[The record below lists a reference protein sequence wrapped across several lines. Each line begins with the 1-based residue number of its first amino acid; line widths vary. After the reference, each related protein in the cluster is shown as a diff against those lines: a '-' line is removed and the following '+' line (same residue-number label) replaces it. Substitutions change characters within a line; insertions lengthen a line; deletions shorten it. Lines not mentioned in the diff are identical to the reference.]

1 MMGVTYMKYSDVI
14 KFVVYFLLFA
24 LILYIEKSMIDMQT
38 GSCIDD
44 KDRSGGI
51 GFVAVMG
58 LACILPF
65 YLLYDL
71 VVHKLIY
78 RLLALLLQAFFCLWS
93 LRWFERLVSLRHTMQ
108 YENVVTSNGMMPVDE
123 NNFYDCWT
131 IGYGIM
137 IYLTLAMII
146 SYIWKQYSI
155 NKRQAA

>member
-1 MMGVTYMKYSDVI
+1 MMGVTYMKYSGVI

-24 LILYIEKSMIDMQT
+24 LILYIEKNMIDMQT
-38 GSCIDD
+38 GSCIED

-65 YLLYDL
+65 YILYDL

-78 RLLALLLQAFFCLWS
+78 RLFALLIQAIFCLWS
-93 LRWFERLVSLRHTMQ
+93 LKWFESLVSLRYTMQ
-108 YENVVTSNGMMPVDE
+108 YENAVTSNGMMPVDE

-137 IYLTLAMII
+137 IYLALAMII
-146 SYIWKQYSI
+146 SYIWKQYTI
-155 NKRQAA
+155 NKRQTA

>member
-1 MMGVTYMKYSDVI
+1 MMGASDMK
-14 KFVVYFLLFA
+14 
-24 LILYIEKSMIDMQT
+24 KSMIDMQT
-38 GSCIDD
+38 GSCIED

-51 GFVAVMG
+51 GFVALMG
-58 LACILPF
+58 LACILSF

-78 RLLALLLQAFFCLWS
+78 RLLALLLQAIYCLWS
-93 LRWFERLVSLRHTMQ
+93 LRWFERLVPLRHTIQ

-131 IGYGIM
+131 IL
-137 IYLTLAMII
+137 IYLALAMII

-155 NKRQAA
+155 NKQQAA